1 MQIVL
6 RGAAAG
12 YEAEHTARIFFPGA
26 EKATQIT
33 EEVSHEKTDFVLL
46 RLNSALFWRTA
57 VRTPEQ
63 DAEYSLCRL
72 LYGLLREQTGQNP
85 PWGMMTGVR
94 PVRIIHDLRAMGA
107 TEV

>member
-26 EKATQIT
+26 EKATQIP
-33 EEVSHEKTDFVLL
+33 EEGNFVLAVSHEKTDFVLL

-63 DAEYSLCRL
+63 DAEYSLWTAAGTNGAEPAL
-72 LYGLLREQTGQNP
+72 G
-85 PWGMMTGVR
+85 
-94 PVRIIHDLRAMGA
+94 HDDGRAPCSDHS
-107 TEV
+107 